1 MKVAYK
7 HLISCIPS
15 KPSIDEVSERFFQ
28 LGHEHEIEDE
38 IFNMELTPN
47 RGDCLSVHGLV
58 RDLAPFYEIDLT
70 SDIYEKE
77 IKKLDIGFV
86 NHAPEACSHISFLK
100 IEIEGEIAA
109 YRGKLKE
116 YFKDLSV
123 NKNNFFTDIS
133 NYISYEMGQPTHC
146 YDAKKI
152 SNMFSLEIIE
162 EDKKFHTLLEKEIVI
177 KGRNLVFL
185 EDGNVINLA
194 GVMGGKNTSCST
206 NTKSVIIECAHFNP
220 EEIIGKS
227 VKYDIK
233 SDAAH
238 KFERGVDPLCHE
250 EVLRRFIKIVS
261 DHVNIKNV
269 EIYKDTFVDYTHF
282 KIPFDANKISHILGI
297 SNDKKVFEEYLLKLG
312 FDIIDNTIIVPSYRN
327 DIKNLNDIAEE
338 IARVIGYDNIP
349 ATSFQL
355 PPANAVTDI
364 KILEQNVKDFLIKNG
379 FFEVI
384 NNPFVNIEGDN
395 ALKVDNPLDSNRQ
408 FIRTNLEKSLVQNL
422 LYNERRQQDSIKLF
436 EISDVYSTCSNL
448 KNKKV
453 LGIICSGRVGKNYL
467 DFSKKIN
474 TKFIRN
480 LMKKL
485 SPKTSINPINI
496 DRNSLNTKL
505 KNEIVYLELE
515 LNSLNGLSSELES
528 DQKNLP
534 RENDFI
540 KYSPV
545 SEFPSSSRDLSFSI
559 KNIDKY
565 YEIQE
570 YFLSYKSNLIKEIFI
585 FDFYNNKKNNE
596 IKIGFRIIFQS
607 HQATITDNKIN
618 DIMETIMTY
627 TSSIEGVSIP
637 GMDKE
642 KTLKT

>member
-7 HLISCIPS
+7 HLISHIPS
-15 KPSIDEVSERFFQ
+15 KPSIDEISEKFFQ

-38 IFNMELTPN
+38 IFDMELTPN
-47 RGDCLSVHGLV
+47 RGDCLSVLGLV

-70 SDIYEKE
+70 IDIYDKE
-77 IKKLDIGFV
+77 LKKLDIGFV
-86 NHAPEACSHISFLK
+86 NHASAACSNISFLR
-100 IEIEGEIAA
+100 IDIEGEITS
-109 YRGKLKE
+109 YGGKLKE
-116 YFKDLSV
+116 YFKDLNN

-152 SNMFSLEIIE
+152 GNLLSLEIIE
-162 EDKKFHTLLEKEIVI
+162 EDKKFHTLLEKEIVL
-177 KGRNLVFL
+177 KGRNLVFI
-185 EDGNVINLA
+185 EDGKVINLA
-194 GVMGGKNTSCST
+194 GVMGGKNSSCST

-261 DHVNIKNV
+261 DHVNIKNI
-269 EIYKDTFVDYTHF
+269 EIYKDTFVNYTSI
-282 KIPFDANKISHILGI
+282 KIPFDAKKISHILGI
-297 SNDKKVFEEYLLKLG
+297 SNDEKAFKNYLLKLG
-312 FDIIDNTIIVPSYRN
+312 FKIMDNKIVVPSYRN
-327 DIKNLNDIAEE
+327 DVKNLNDIAEE
-338 IARVIGYDNIP
+338 IARVIGYNNIP
-349 ATSFQL
+349 ATSFQMSPVNVL
-355 PPANAVTDI
+355 ADI
-364 KILEQNVKDFLIKNG
+364 KILEQNVKDCLIKNG

-384 NNPFVNIEGDN
+384 NNPFINTEEGH
-395 ALKVDNPLDSNRQ
+395 AIKVDNPLDSNRQ
-408 FIRTNLEKSLVQNL
+408 FIRTNLEKSLTENL

-436 EISDVYSTCSNL
+436 EISDVYSIDSNF

-474 TKFIRN
+474 IKYIKN
-480 LMKKL
+480 LIKEL
-485 SPKTSINPINI
+485 LPTTNINPIKI
-496 DRNSLNTKL
+496 DRKSLNTKL
-505 KNEIVYLELE
+505 NNEIIYLELE
-515 LNSLNGLSSELES
+515 LNSLNGLSAELIGS
-528 DQKNLP
+528 QKRYSKEHN
-534 RENDFI
+534 FI

-545 SEFPSSSRDLSFSI
+545 SELPSSSRDLSFSI

-570 YFLSYKSNLIKEIFI
+570 YFLGYKSDLIKEIFI
-585 FDFYNNKKNNE
+585 FDFYNNQKNDE
-596 IKIGFRIIFQS
+596 IKLGYRFIFQS
-607 HQATITDNKIN
+607 KTSTITESEVNKVMEDIIN
-618 DIMETIMTY
+618 HTLSMDSVT
-627 TSSIEGVSIP
+627 IP
-637 GMDKE
+637 GLSK
-642 KTLKT
+642 

>member
-15 KPSIDEVSERFFQ
+15 KPSIDEISERFFQ

-47 RGDCLSVHGLV
+47 RGDCLSAHGLV
-58 RDLAPFYEIDLT
+58 RDLAPFYEIDLS

-77 IKKLDIGFV
+77 LKKLDIGFV

-100 IEIEGEIAA
+100 IEIEGEIAS
-109 YRGKLKE
+109 YGGKLKE
-116 YFKDLSV
+116 YFKDLNI

-133 NYISYEMGQPTHC
+133 NYILYEMGQPTHC

-152 SNMFSLEIIE
+152 GNLFSLEIIE

-185 EDGNVINLA
+185 QDGKVINLA

-261 DHVNIKNV
+261 DHANIKNI
-269 EIYKDTFVDYTHF
+269 EIYKDTFVDYTPF
-282 KIPFDANKISHILGI
+282 KIPFDVNKISDILGI
-297 SNDKKVFEEYLLKLG
+297 SNDKKAFKEYLLKLG
-312 FDIIDNTIIVPSYRN
+312 FEVLDNKIIVPSYRN

-338 IARVIGYDNIP
+338 IARVIGYNNIP
-349 ATSFQL
+349 TTSFKM
-355 PPANAVTDI
+355 PPANTVTDI

-379 FFEVI
+379 FFEVV
-384 NNPFVNIEGDN
+384 NNPFVSVEENHTI
-395 ALKVDNPLDSNRQ
+395 KVDNPLDSNRQ
-408 FIRTNLEKSLVQNL
+408 YIRTNLERSLIENL

-436 EISDVYSTCSNL
+436 EISDVYSIDRNL

-474 TKFIRN
+474 IKYIRN
-480 LMKKL
+480 LIKEL
-485 SPKTSINPINI
+485 LPTLNINPINI
-496 DRNSLNTKL
+496 DRKSLNTKSN
-505 KNEIVYLELE
+505 NEIIYLELE
-515 LNSLNGLSSELES
+515 LNSFNDLSPNFLSN
-528 DQKNLP
+528 QKRNSKDY
-534 RENDFI
+534 NFI

-559 KNIDKY
+559 KKY
-565 YEIQE
+565 
-570 YFLSYKSNLIKEIFI
+570 
-585 FDFYNNKKNNE
+585 
-596 IKIGFRIIFQS
+596 
-607 HQATITDNKIN
+607 
-618 DIMETIMTY
+618 
-627 TSSIEGVSIP
+627 
-637 GMDKE
+637 
-642 KTLKT
+642 

>member
-58 RDLAPFYEIDLT
+58 RDLKPFYEIDLT
-70 SDIYEKE
+70 SNIYEKE
-77 IKKLDIGFV
+77 LKKLDLGFV
-86 NHAPEACSHISFLK
+86 NNAPEACSNISFLK
-100 IEIEGEIAA
+100 IEIEGEISS
-109 YRGKLKE
+109 YTGQLKE
-116 YFKDLSV
+116 YFKDLGA
-123 NKNNFFTDIS
+123 NKNNFFTDIA
-133 NYISYEMGQPTHC
+133 NYISYEIGQPTHC

-152 SNMFSLEIIE
+152 RDFSLETIE
-162 EDKKFHTLLEKEIVI
+162 EEKKFHTLLQKEITLTG
-177 KGRNLVFL
+177 KNLVFL
-185 EDGNVINLA
+185 QNGKVINLA
-194 GVMGGKNTSCST
+194 GVMGGLNTSCSI

-227 VKYDIK
+227 VKYDLK

-261 DHVNIKNV
+261 EHASIKNL
-269 EIYKDTFVDYTHF
+269 EIYKEIFVDYEQI
-282 KIPFDANKISHILGI
+282 KILFDVNKINNILGI
-297 SNDKKVFEEYLLKLG
+297 SYDKKDFEKYLLKLG
-312 FDIIDNTIIVPSYRN
+312 FSILDNKIIVPSYRN
-327 DIKNLNDIAEE
+327 DIRDLNDIAEE
-338 IARVIGYDNIP
+338 IARVIGYNNIP
-349 ATSFQL
+349 ATSFQM
-355 PPANAVTDI
+355 PSANAVSDI
-364 KILEQNVKDFLIKNG
+364 KMLEQSVKEFLIMNG

-384 NNPFVNIEGDN
+384 NNPFVNIEEDN
-395 ALKVDNPLDSNRQ
+395 AIKVDNPLDSNRQ
-408 FIRTNLEKSLVQNL
+408 YIRTNLEKSLIENL

-436 EISDVYSTCSNL
+436 EISDVYSVDGNS
-448 KNKKV
+448 KKV

-505 KNEIVYLELE
+505 KNEIAYLELE
-515 LNSLNGLSSELES
+515 LNSLNGLSSELETN
-528 DQKNLP
+528 QKNLS
-534 RENDFI
+534 REHDFI

-545 SEFPSSSRDLSFSI
+545 SEFPLSSRDLSFSI
-559 KNIDKY
+559 KSIDKY

-570 YFLSYKSNLIKEIFI
+570 YFLSYKSKLIKEIFI

-607 HQATITDNKIN
+607 HQSTITDNEIN
-618 DIMETIMTY
+618 DIMQIIMTY
-627 TSSIEGVSIP
+627 TNSIEGVSIP
-637 GMDKE
+637 GIDKE
-642 KTLKT
+642 KF

>member
-1 MKVAYK
+1 MV
-7 HLISCIPS
+7 
-15 KPSIDEVSERFFQ
+15 
-28 LGHEHEIEDE
+28 
-38 IFNMELTPN
+38 
-47 RGDCLSVHGLV
+47 
-58 RDLAPFYEIDLT
+58 
-70 SDIYEKE
+70 
-77 IKKLDIGFV
+77 
-86 NHAPEACSHISFLK
+86 
-100 IEIEGEIAA
+100 
-109 YRGKLKE
+109 
-116 YFKDLSV
+116 
-123 NKNNFFTDIS
+123 
-133 NYISYEMGQPTHC
+133 
-146 YDAKKI
+146 
-152 SNMFSLEIIE
+152 
-162 EDKKFHTLLEKEIVI
+162 
-177 KGRNLVFL
+177 
-185 EDGNVINLA
+185 
-194 GVMGGKNTSCST
+194 
-206 NTKSVIIECAHFNP
+206 
-220 EEIIGKS
+220 
-227 VKYDIK
+227 
-233 SDAAH
+233 
-238 KFERGVDPLCHE
+238 
-250 EVLRRFIKIVS
+250 
-261 DHVNIKNV
+261 
-269 EIYKDTFVDYTHF
+269 
-282 KIPFDANKISHILGI
+282 
-297 SNDKKVFEEYLLKLG
+297 
-312 FDIIDNTIIVPSYRN
+312 
-327 DIKNLNDIAEE
+327 
-338 IARVIGYDNIP
+338 
-349 ATSFQL
+349 
-355 PPANAVTDI
+355 
-364 KILEQNVKDFLIKNG
+364 

-384 NNPFVNIEGDN
+384 NNPFVNIKEDY
-395 ALKVDNPLDSNRQ
+395 AIKVDNPLDSNRQ
-408 FIRTNLEKSLVQNL
+408 YIRTNLERSLIENL

-436 EISDVYSTCSNL
+436 EISDVYSINSNL

-474 TKFIRN
+474 TKFVRN

-496 DRNSLNTKL
+496 DRNSLNTKF

-528 DQKNLP
+528 NKKNLP

-618 DIMETIMTY
+618 DIMKTIMTY
-627 TSSIEGVSIP
+627 TSSIEGVFIP

>member
-7 HLISCIPS
+7 HLISYIPS
-15 KPSIDEVSERFFQ
+15 KPSIDEISEKFFQ

-47 RGDCLSVHGLV
+47 RGDCFSVYGLV
-58 RDLAPFYEIDLT
+58 RDLAPFYELDL
-70 SDIYEKE
+70 SDDIYEDE
-77 IKKLDIGFV
+77 LKKLDIGFV

-100 IEIEGEIAA
+100 IEIDGEIAS

-116 YFKDLSV
+116 YFKDLSI
-123 NKNNFFTDIS
+123 NNSNFFTDIS
-133 NYISYEMGQPTHC
+133 NYISYEIGQPTHC
-146 YDAKKI
+146 YDAKKLG
-152 SNMFSLEIIE
+152 NLFSLEIIE

-185 EDGNVINLA
+185 QDEKVINLA
-194 GVMGGKNTSCST
+194 GVMGGKYTSCST
-206 NTKSVIIECAHFNP
+206 NTKSVIVECAYFNP

-227 VKYDIK
+227 VKYDIN

-250 EVLRRFIKIVS
+250 GVLRRFIKIVS
-261 DHVNIKNV
+261 DHANIKNI
-269 EIYKDTFVDYTHF
+269 EIYRDTFIEYTPI
-282 KIPFDANKISHILGI
+282 KIPFDAKKISDILGI
-297 SNDKKVFEEYLLKLG
+297 TNDEKAFKEYLLKLD
-312 FDIIDNTIIVPSYRN
+312 FEIVDNKIIVPSHRN

-338 IARVIGYDNIP
+338 IARVIGYNNIP
-349 ATSFQL
+349 VTSFKI
-355 PPANAVTDI
+355 PSANAFTDI

-384 NNPFVNIEGDN
+384 NNPFISSKEDHSI
-395 ALKVDNPLDSNRQ
+395 KVDNPLDSNRQ
-408 FIRTNLEKSLVQNL
+408 YIRTNLEESLVENL

-436 EISDVYSTCSNL
+436 EVSDVYCIDKNL

-453 LGIICSGRVGKNYL
+453 LGIICSGKVGKNYL

-474 TKFIRN
+474 IKYIRN
-480 LMKKL
+480 LIKEL
-485 SPKTSINPINI
+485 SPTTNINPIII
-496 DRNSLNTKL
+496 DRKSLNTKSN
-505 KNEIVYLELE
+505 NEIIYLEIE
-515 LNSLNGLSSELES
+515 LNQLNDLSLDFKSNYKSRSK
-528 DQKNLP
+528 DHN
-534 RENDFI
+534 FI

-570 YFLSYKSNLIKEIFI
+570 YLLAYKSDLIKEIFI
-585 FDFYNNKKNNE
+585 FDFYNNQKNDE
-596 IKIGFRIIFQS
+596 IKIGFRFIFQS
-607 HQATITDNKIN
+607 HQATITDKEIN
-618 DIMETIMTY
+618 NIMKVIMTY
-627 TSSIEGVSIP
+627 TNSIEGITIP
-637 GMDKE
+637 GMS
-642 KTLKT
+642 

>member
-15 KPSIDEVSERFFQ
+15 KPSIDEISERFFQ
-28 LGHEHEIEDE
+28 LGHEHEVEDE
-38 IFNMELTPN
+38 IFDMELTPN
-47 RGDCLSVHGLV
+47 RGDCLSVYGLV
-58 RDLAPFYEIDLT
+58 RDLAPFYEIDLS

-77 IKKLDIGFV
+77 LKKLDIGFV

-100 IEIEGEIAA
+100 IDIEGEITS
-109 YRGKLKE
+109 YGGKLKE
-116 YFKDLSV
+116 YFKDLNI

-152 SNMFSLEIIE
+152 GNLFSLEIIE
-162 EDKKFHTLLEKEIVI
+162 KDKKFHTLLEKEIVI

-185 EDGNVINLA
+185 QDGEVINLA

-206 NTKSVIIECAHFNP
+206 NTKSIIVECAHFNP

-261 DHVNIKNV
+261 DHANIKNI
-269 EIYKDTFVDYTHF
+269 EIYKDTFVDYTPF
-282 KIPFDANKISHILGI
+282 KIPFDVNKISDILGI
-297 SNDKKVFEEYLLKLG
+297 SNDKKAFKEYLLKLG
-312 FDIIDNTIIVPSYRN
+312 FEVLDNKIIVPSYRN

-338 IARVIGYDNIP
+338 IARVIGYNNIP
-349 ATSFQL
+349 TTSFKM
-355 PPANAVTDI
+355 PPANTVTDI

-379 FFEVI
+379 FFEVV
-384 NNPFVNIEGDN
+384 NNPFVSVEENHTI
-395 ALKVDNPLDSNRQ
+395 KVDNPLDSNRQ
-408 FIRTNLEKSLVQNL
+408 YIRTNLERSLIENL

-436 EISDVYSTCSNL
+436 EISDVYSIDRNL

-474 TKFIRN
+474 IKYIRN
-480 LMKKL
+480 LIKEL
-485 SPKTSINPINI
+485 SPTININPII
-496 DRNSLNTKL
+496 VDRKNLNTKL
-505 KNEIVYLELE
+505 NNEIIYLELE
-515 LNSLNGLSSELES
+515 LNSLNGLIPDFISN
-528 DQKNLP
+528 QKRRSKDHN
-534 RENDFI
+534 FI
-540 KYSPV
+540 KYIPV

-565 YEIQE
+565 YEIQD
-570 YFLSYKSNLIKEIFI
+570 YLLGYKSDLIKEVFI
-585 FDFYNNKKNNE
+585 FDFYNNQKNDE
-596 IKIGFRIIFQS
+596 IKIGFRFIFQS
-607 HQATITDNKIN
+607 YQATITDKEVNN
-618 DIMETIMTY
+618 IMKVIMTH
-627 TSSIEGVSIP
+627 TNSIEGITIP
-637 GMDKE
+637 GISKDYFE
-642 KTLKT
+642 E

>member
-1 MKVAYK
+1 MKIAFK
-7 HLISCIPS
+7 HLS
-15 KPSIDEVSERFFQ
+15 KNILTDVSINDLSKNLFQ
-28 LGHEHEIEDE
+28 LGHEHEIEDD
-38 IFNMELTPN
+38 IFDMEFTPN

-58 RDLAPFYEIDLT
+58 RDLAPFYEIDLK

-100 IEIEGEIAA
+100 IDIEGEITP
-109 YRGKLKE
+109 YGGKLKE
-116 YFKDLSV
+116 YFKDLNL
-123 NKNNFFTDIS
+123 NKNNFFTDVS
-133 NYISYEMGQPTHC
+133 NYISYERGQPTHC

-152 SNMFSLEIIE
+152 GNLFSLEIIE

-185 EDGNVINLA
+185 QDGKVINLA

-250 EVLRRFIKIVS
+250 QVLRRFIKIVS
-261 DHVNIKNV
+261 DHVSIKNV
-269 EIYKDTFVDYTHF
+269 EIYKDTYVDYT
-282 KIPFDANKISHILGI
+282 ANKIPYDEKKISDILGI
-297 SNDKKVFEEYLLKLG
+297 SNDKRSIEEYLLNLG
-312 FDIIDNTIIVPSYRN
+312 FNIIDNEIITPSYRH
-327 DIKNLNDIAEE
+327 DVKNLNDIAEE
-338 IARVIGYDNIP
+338 IARVIGYNNIP
-349 ATSFQL
+349 VTSFKI
-355 PPANAVTDI
+355 PSANAFTDI

-384 NNPFVNIEGDN
+384 NNPFISSKEDHSI
-395 ALKVDNPLDSNRQ
+395 KVDNPLDSNRQ
-408 FIRTNLEKSLVQNL
+408 YIRTNLERSLIENL

-436 EISDVYSTCSNL
+436 EISDVYSIDRNL

-474 TKFIRN
+474 IKYVRN
-480 LMKKL
+480 LIKEL
-485 SPKTSINPINI
+485 LPATNINLIEI
-496 DRNSLNTKL
+496 DRENLNTKSN
-505 KNEIVYLELE
+505 NEIIYLELE
-515 LNSLNGLSSELES
+515 LNSFNDLNPNFISN
-528 DQKNLP
+528 QKRNSKDY
-534 RENDFI
+534 NFI
-540 KYSPV
+540 KYSPI

-570 YFLSYKSNLIKEIFI
+570 YLLAYKSNLIKEIFI
-585 FDFYNNKKNNE
+585 FDFYNNQKNNE
-596 IKIGFRIIFQS
+596 IKLGFRFIFQS
-607 HQATITDNKIN
+607 KTSTITESEVNNVMEDIIN
-618 DIMETIMTY
+618 HTL
-627 TSSIEGVSIP
+627 SIDSVTIP
-637 GMDKE
+637 GLSK
-642 KTLKT
+642 

>member
-7 HLISCIPS
+7 HLISYIPS
-15 KPSIDEVSERFFQ
+15 KPNIDEISERFFQ
-28 LGHEHEIEDE
+28 LGHEHEVEDE
-38 IFNMELTPN
+38 IFDMELTPN
-47 RGDCLSVHGLV
+47 RGDCLSVYGLV
-58 RDLAPFYEIDLT
+58 RDLAPFYEIDLS

-77 IKKLDIGFV
+77 LKKLDIGFV

-100 IEIEGEIAA
+100 IDIEGEITS
-109 YRGKLKE
+109 YGGKLKE
-116 YFKDLSV
+116 YFKDLNI

-152 SNMFSLEIIE
+152 GNLFSLEIIE

-185 EDGNVINLA
+185 ENGKVINLA

-250 EVLRRFIKIVS
+250 EVLRRFIQIVS
-261 DHVNIKNV
+261 NHANIKNV
-269 EIYKDTFVDYTHF
+269 EIYKDNFVDYSPIN
-282 KIPFDANKISHILGI
+282 IPFDEKKISNILGI
-297 SNDKKVFEEYLLKLG
+297 SNDKKAFEEYLLKLG
-312 FDIIDNTIIVPSYRN
+312 FQILDNAIIVPSYRN
-327 DIKNLNDIAEE
+327 DVKNLNDIAEE
-338 IARVIGYDNIP
+338 IARVIGYNNIP
-349 ATSFQL
+349 ATSFQIS
-355 PPANAVTDI
+355 PANAVTDI

-384 NNPFVNIEGDN
+384 NNPFVNAQEDHAI
-395 ALKVDNPLDSNRQ
+395 KVDNPLDSNRQ
-408 FIRTNLEKSLVQNL
+408 YIRTNLERSLIENL

-436 EISDVYSTCSNL
+436 EISDVYSIDRNL

-474 TKFIRN
+474 IKYVRN
-480 LMKKL
+480 LIKEL
-485 SPKTSINPINI
+485 LPATNINLIEI
-496 DRNSLNTKL
+496 DRKNLNTKSN
-505 KNEIVYLELE
+505 NEIIYLELE
-515 LNSLNGLSSELES
+515 LNSFNDLSPNFTSN
-528 DQKNLP
+528 QKRNSKDY
-534 RENDFI
+534 NFI

-570 YFLSYKSNLIKEIFI
+570 YLLAYKSDLIKEIFI
-585 FDFYNNKKNNE
+585 FDFYNNQKNNE
-596 IKIGFRIIFQS
+596 IKLGFRFIFQS
-607 HQATITDNKIN
+607 TTSTITENEVN
-618 DIMETIMTY
+618 NVMEDIIKHTL
-627 TSSIEGVSIP
+627 SIDSVTIP
-637 GMDKE
+637 G
-642 KTLKT
+642 LS

>member
-7 HLISCIPS
+7 HLISFIPC
-15 KPSIDEVSERFFQ
+15 KPSIDEISERFFQ

-47 RGDCLSVHGLV
+47 RGDCFSVHGLV

-70 SDIYEKE
+70 TDIYEKE
-77 IKKLDIGFV
+77 LKKLDLGFV

-100 IEIEGEIAA
+100 IDVEGEIAS

-116 YFKDLSV
+116 YLKDLNI

-152 SNMFSLEIIE
+152 GNSFSLEIIE

-185 EDGNVINLA
+185 QDEKVINLA
-194 GVMGGKNTSCST
+194 GVMGGKNSSCST

-250 EVLRRFIKIVS
+250 EVLRRFIKIVD

-269 EIYKDTFVDYTHF
+269 EIYKDNFVDYSPI
-282 KIPFDANKISHILGI
+282 KIPFDVNKISDILGI
-297 SNDKKVFEEYLLKLG
+297 SNDKRVFEEYLLKLG
-312 FDIIDNTIIVPSYRN
+312 FDIKDKEIFVPSYRN
-327 DIKNLNDIAEE
+327 DVKTLNDIAEE
-338 IARVIGYDNIP
+338 VARVIGYNNIP
-349 ATSFQL
+349 AIPFQMF
-355 PPANAVTDI
+355 PANAVTDI
-364 KILEQNVKDFLIKNG
+364 KILEQNVKDFLINNG

-384 NNPFVNIEGDN
+384 NNPFVNTVKDHAI
-395 ALKVDNPLDSNRQ
+395 KVDNPLDSNRGY
-408 FIRTNLEKSLVQNL
+408 IRKSLKRSLIENL

-436 EISDVYSTCSNL
+436 EISDVYSIDGDL

-467 DFSKKIN
+467 NFSKKIN
-474 TKFIRN
+474 MKYIRN
-480 LMKKL
+480 LIKELLPAKN
-485 SPKTSINPINI
+485 INPINI
-496 DRNSLNTKL
+496 DRKSLNTKQN
-505 KNEIVYLELE
+505 NEIIYLELD
-515 LNSLNGLSSELES
+515 LNSLNDLDLGLISS
-528 DQKNLP
+528 QKRHLKEHNF
-534 RENDFI
+534 N

-570 YFLSYKSNLIKEIFI
+570 YILSYKSDLIKEIFI

-596 IKIGFRIIFQS
+596 IKLGFRFIFQS
-607 HQATITDNKIN
+607 KTTTITENEVNNVMKVI
-618 DIMETIMTY
+618 IKHAL
-627 TSSIEGVSIP
+627 SIDSVTIP
-637 GMDKE
+637 GFSK
-642 KTLKT
+642 

>member
-15 KPSIDEVSERFFQ
+15 KPSIDEISERFFQ

-47 RGDCLSVHGLV
+47 RGDCLSAHGLV
-58 RDLAPFYEIDLT
+58 RDLAPFYEIDLS

-77 IKKLDIGFV
+77 LKKLDLGFV
-86 NHAPEACSHISFLK
+86 NNAPEACSHISFLK
-100 IEIEGEIAA
+100 LEIEGEIAS
-109 YRGKLKE
+109 YSGKLKE
-116 YFKDLSV
+116 YFKDLNI

-146 YDAKKI
+146 YDSKKI
-152 SNMFSLEIIE
+152 GNLFSLEIIE

-185 EDGNVINLA
+185 QDGKVINLA
-194 GVMGGKNTSCST
+194 GVMGGKDTSCST
-206 NTKSVIIECAHFNP
+206 NTKSVIIECAHFNS

-238 KFERGVDPLCHE
+238 KFERGVDPICHE
-250 EVLRRFIKIVS
+250 RVLRRFIQIVS
-261 DHVNIKNV
+261 NHANIKNV
-269 EIYKDTFVDYTHF
+269 EIYKDNFVVYSPV
-282 KIPFDANKISHILGI
+282 KIPFDVNKISNILGI
-297 SNDKKVFEEYLLKLG
+297 SNDEKAFEEYLLKLG
-312 FDIIDNTIIVPSYRN
+312 FGILDNTIIVPSYRN
-327 DIKNLNDIAEE
+327 DVKNLNDIAEE
-338 IARVIGYDNIP
+338 IARVIGYNNIP
-349 ATSFQL
+349 TTSFKM
-355 PPANAVTDI
+355 PPVNAVTDI

-384 NNPFVNIEGDN
+384 NNPFVNTKEDYAI
-395 ALKVDNPLDSNRQ
+395 KVDNPLDSNRKY
-408 FIRTNLEKSLVQNL
+408 IRTNLKRSLIENL

-436 EISDVYSTCSNL
+436 EISDVYSIDRNL

-474 TKFIRN
+474 IKYIRN
-480 LMKKL
+480 LIKEL
-485 SPKTSINPINI
+485 LPTLNINPINI
-496 DRNSLNTKL
+496 DRKSLNTKSN
-505 KNEIVYLELE
+505 NEIIYLELE
-515 LNSLNGLSSELES
+515 LNSFNDLSPNFLSN
-528 DQKNLP
+528 QKRNSKDY
-534 RENDFI
+534 NFI

-565 YEIQE
+565 YEIQD
-570 YFLSYKSNLIKEIFI
+570 YLLAYKNDLIKEIFI
-585 FDFYNNKKNNE
+585 FDFYNNQKNNE
-596 IKIGFRIIFQS
+596 IKLGFRFIFQS
-607 HQATITDNKIN
+607 TTSTITENEVN
-618 DIMETIMTY
+618 NVMEAIIKHTL
-627 TSSIEGVSIP
+627 SIDSVTIP
-637 GMDKE
+637 GLSK
-642 KTLKT
+642 

>member
-15 KPSIDEVSERFFQ
+15 KPSIDEISERFFQ

-47 RGDCLSVHGLV
+47 RGDCLSAHGLV
-58 RDLAPFYEIDLT
+58 RDLAPFYEIDLS

-77 IKKLDIGFV
+77 LKKLDIGFV

-100 IEIEGEIAA
+100 IDIEGEITS
-109 YRGKLKE
+109 YGGKLKE
-116 YFKDLSV
+116 YFKDLNI

-152 SNMFSLEIIE
+152 GNLFSLEIIE
-162 EDKKFHTLLEKEIVI
+162 KDKKFHTLLEKEIVI

-185 EDGNVINLA
+185 QDGEVINLA

-206 NTKSVIIECAHFNP
+206 NTKSIIVECAHFNP

-233 SDAAH
+233 SDSAH

-261 DHVNIKNV
+261 DHANIKNI
-269 EIYKDTFVDYTHF
+269 EIYKDTFVDYTPF
-282 KIPFDANKISHILGI
+282 KIPFDVNKISDILGI
-297 SNDKKVFEEYLLKLG
+297 SNDKKAFKEYLLKLG
-312 FDIIDNTIIVPSYRN
+312 FEVLDNKIIVPSYRN

-338 IARVIGYDNIP
+338 IARVIGYNNIP
-349 ATSFQL
+349 TTSFKM
-355 PPANAVTDI
+355 PPANTVTDI

-379 FFEVI
+379 FFEVV
-384 NNPFVNIEGDN
+384 NNPFVSVEENHTI
-395 ALKVDNPLDSNRQ
+395 KVDNPLDSNRQ
-408 FIRTNLEKSLVQNL
+408 YIRTNLERSLIENL

-436 EISDVYSTCSNL
+436 EISDVYSIDRNL

-474 TKFIRN
+474 IKYIRN
-480 LMKKL
+480 LIKEL
-485 SPKTSINPINI
+485 SPTININPII
-496 DRNSLNTKL
+496 VDRKNLNTKL
-505 KNEIVYLELE
+505 NNEIIYLELE
-515 LNSLNGLSSELES
+515 LNSLNGLIPDFISN
-528 DQKNLP
+528 QKRRSKDHN
-534 RENDFI
+534 FI
-540 KYSPV
+540 KYIPV

-565 YEIQE
+565 YEIQD
-570 YFLSYKSNLIKEIFI
+570 YLLGYKSDLIKEVFI
-585 FDFYNNKKNNE
+585 FDFYNNQKNDE
-596 IKIGFRIIFQS
+596 IKIGFRFIFQS
-607 HQATITDNKIN
+607 YQATITDKEVNN
-618 DIMETIMTY
+618 IMKVIMTH
-627 TSSIEGVSIP
+627 TNSIEGITIP
-637 GMDKE
+637 GISKDYFE
-642 KTLKT
+642 E

>member
-7 HLISCIPS
+7 HLISYIPS
-15 KPSIDEVSERFFQ
+15 KPNIDEISERFFQ

-77 IKKLDIGFV
+77 LKELELGFV

-116 YFKDLSV
+116 YFKDLSI

-152 SNMFSLEIIE
+152 SNIFSLEIIE

-177 KGRNLVFL
+177 KGKNLVFL

-227 VKYDIK
+227 VKYNIK
-233 SDAAH
+233 SDAAY

-250 EVLRRFIKIVS
+250 EVLRRFIQIVS
-261 DHVNIKNV
+261 NHVNIKNV
-269 EIYKDTFVDYTHF
+269 EIYKDTFVDYSPI
-282 KIPFDANKISHILGI
+282 KIPFDEKKISNIIGI
-297 SNDKKVFEEYLLKLG
+297 SNNKKAFEEHLLKLG
-312 FDIIDNTIIVPSYRN
+312 FGILDNAIIVPSYRK
-327 DIKNLNDIAEE
+327 DVKNLNDIAEE
-338 IARVIGYDNIP
+338 IARVIGYNNIP
-349 ATSFQL
+349 AKSFQMS
-355 PPANAVTDI
+355 PAYAVTDI

-379 FFEVI
+379 FFEVV
-384 NNPFVNIEGDN
+384 NNPFVNVEEDYAI
-395 ALKVDNPLDSNRQ
+395 KVDNPLDSNRK
-408 FIRTNLEKSLVQNL
+408 FIRTNLKKSLTENL
-422 LYNERRQQDSIKLF
+422 LYNERRQQDSVKLF
-436 EISDVYSTCSNL
+436 EISDVYSIDSNI

-474 TKFIRN
+474 IKYIRN
-480 LMKKL
+480 LIKEL
-485 SPKTSINPINI
+485 LPKTNINPINI
-496 DRNSLNTKL
+496 DRKSLNTKL
-505 KNEIVYLELE
+505 NNEIVYLELE
-515 LNSLNGLSSELES
+515 LNSLNDLDPDLISN
-528 DQKNLP
+528 QKRHSKEYN
-534 RENDFI
+534 FI
-540 KYSPV
+540 KYRPV

-559 KNIDKY
+559 NNIDKY

-570 YFLSYKSNLIKEIFI
+570 YLLGYKSDLIKEIFI
-585 FDFYNNKKNNE
+585 FDFYNNQKNNE
-596 IKIGFRIIFQS
+596 IKLGFRFIFQS
-607 HQATITDNKIN
+607 ATSTITEDEVSRVMEDIIN
-618 DIMETIMTY
+618 HTLSLDSVT
-627 TSSIEGVSIP
+627 IP
-637 GMDKE
+637 GLAK
-642 KTLKT
+642 

>member
-7 HLISCIPS
+7 HLVSYIPS
-15 KPSIDEVSERFFQ
+15 KPNIDEISERFFQ
-28 LGHEHEIEDE
+28 LGHEHEIENE
-38 IFNMELTPN
+38 IFDMELTPN

-77 IKKLDIGFV
+77 LKRLDIGFV

-100 IEIEGEIAA
+100 IDIEGEITP
-109 YRGKLKE
+109 YSGKLKE
-116 YFKDLSV
+116 YFEDLNI

-146 YDAKKI
+146 YDSKKI
-152 SNMFSLEIIE
+152 GNLFSLEIIE
-162 EDKKFHTLLEKEIVI
+162 EEKKFHTLLEEEVVL

-185 EDGNVINLA
+185 EDGKVINLA

-206 NTKSVIIECAHFNP
+206 NTKSVIVECAHFNP

-227 VKYDIK
+227 VKYNIK

-250 EVLRRFIKIVS
+250 EVLRRFIQIVS

-269 EIYKDTFVDYTHF
+269 EIYKDTFVDYSPI
-282 KIPFDANKISHILGI
+282 KIPFDEKKISNILGI
-297 SNDKKVFEEYLLKLG
+297 SSDKKSFEEYLLKLG
-312 FDIIDNTIIVPSYRN
+312 FGILDNVIIAPSYRN
-327 DIKNLNDIAEE
+327 DVKNLNDIAEE
-338 IARVIGYDNIP
+338 IARVIGYNNIP

-355 PPANAVTDI
+355 TSANDATDI
-364 KILEQNVKDFLIKNG
+364 KILEQNIKDFLIKNG

-384 NNPFVNIEGDN
+384 NSPFVNTKEDYAI
-395 ALKVDNPLDSNRQ
+395 KVDNPLDSNRQ
-408 FIRTNLEKSLVQNL
+408 YIRTNLERSLIENL

-436 EISDVYSTCSNL
+436 EISDVYSIDKNL

-453 LGIICSGRVGKNYL
+453 LGIICSGRVAKNYI
-467 DFSKKIN
+467 DFPKKIN
-474 TKFIRN
+474 IKYIRSLIKELLPETN
-480 LMKKL
+480 
-485 SPKTSINPINI
+485 INPLNI
-496 DRNSLNTKL
+496 DRKSLNTKL
-505 KNEIVYLELE
+505 NNEIIYLELE
-515 LNSLNGLSSELES
+515 LNSLNDLNPHFKNN
-528 DQKNLP
+528 QKSNLK
-534 RENDFI
+534 EHNFI

-545 SEFPSSSRDLSFSI
+545 SEFPSSYRDLSFSI

-570 YFLSYKSNLIKEIFI
+570 YLLAYKSNLIKEIFI
-585 FDFYNNKKNNE
+585 FDFYNNQKNNE
-596 IKIGFRIIFQS
+596 IKLGFRFIFQS
-607 HQATITDNKIN
+607 TTTTITENEVN
-618 DIMETIMTY
+618 NVMEAIIKHTL
-627 TSSIEGVSIP
+627 SIDSVTIP
-637 GMDKE
+637 GLSK
-642 KTLKT
+642 

>member
-1 MKVAYK
+1 MKVPYK

-15 KPSIDEVSERFFQ
+15 KPSIDEISEKFFQ

-70 SDIYEKE
+70 SNIYEKE
-77 IKKLDIGFV
+77 LKKLDLGFV
-86 NHAPEACSHISFLK
+86 NNAPEACSHISFLK
-100 IEIEGEIAA
+100 LEIEDEIAP
-109 YRGKLKE
+109 YSGKLKE
-116 YFKDLSV
+116 YFKDLNIS
-123 NKNNFFTDIS
+123 KNNFFTDIS

-152 SNMFSLEIIE
+152 GNLFSLEIIK
-162 EDKKFHTLLEKEIVI
+162 EDKKFHTLVEKEILI

-185 EDGNVINLA
+185 QDGKVINLA
-194 GVMGGKNTSCST
+194 GIMGGKNTSCST
-206 NTKSVIIECAHFNP
+206 NTKLVIIECAHFNP

-250 EVLRRFIKIVS
+250 KVLRRFIQIVS
-261 DHVNIKNV
+261 DHANIKNV
-269 EIYKDTFVDYTHF
+269 EIYKDTFVDSTPIN
-282 KIPFDANKISHILGI
+282 IPFDEKKIANILGI
-297 SNDKKVFEEYLLKLG
+297 SNDKNVFEEYLLKLG
-312 FDIIDNTIIVPSYRN
+312 FGIIDSTIIVPSYRN
-327 DIKNLNDIAEE
+327 DVKNLNDIAEE
-338 IARVIGYDNIP
+338 IARVIGYNNIP
-349 ATSFQL
+349 TTSFKM
-355 PPANAVTDI
+355 PPAIAVTDI

-379 FFEVI
+379 FFEVV
-384 NNPFVNIEGDN
+384 NNSFVNVEEDHAI
-395 ALKVDNPLDSNRQ
+395 KVDNPLDSNRQ
-408 FIRTNLEKSLVQNL
+408 YIRTNLERSLLENL

-436 EISDVYSTCSNL
+436 EISDVYSIDSNL

-474 TKFIRN
+474 IKYVRN
-480 LMKKL
+480 LLKDL
-485 SPKTSINPINI
+485 LPATNINLIEI
-496 DRNSLNTKL
+496 DRKNLNTKSN
-505 KNEIVYLELE
+505 NEIIYLELE
-515 LNSLNGLSSELES
+515 LNSLNDLTPNFISN
-528 DQKNLP
+528 QKRNSKDY
-534 RENDFI
+534 NFI

-565 YEIQE
+565 YEIQD
-570 YFLSYKSNLIKEIFI
+570 YLLAYKSYLIKEIFI
-585 FDFYNNKKNNE
+585 FDFYNNQKNNE
-596 IKIGFRIIFQS
+596 IKLGFRFIFQS
-607 HQATITDNKIN
+607 TTSTITENEVN
-618 DIMETIMTY
+618 NVMEDIIKYTIAIDSVT
-627 TSSIEGVSIP
+627 IP
-637 GMDKE
+637 GLSK
-642 KTLKT
+642 